1 MSYFV
6 TILRISLFGF
16 STLSF
21 FTQNK
26 FYIQDYCAWAYFS
39 AVGATFP
46 VPIALTA
53 AIR

>member
-1 MSYFV
+1 LFAKPATSYEQDPDV
-6 TILRISLFGF
+6 
-16 STLSF
+16 
-21 FTQNK
+21 QDK

-53 AIR
+53 ATR